1 MAEKVKMTFADYAKQ
16 FAKTRKNEN
25 ILQKSSLIPQYTRI
39 KSLCPGIAYPTWGG
53 IPHKGRIIEVSGLNS
68 TGKTSGVSAIIADY
82 QRNFPDKSIL
92 YADIESTYDVEYHA
106 KANNF
111 DPDKVYLYR
120 PDVGESGELVL
131 GTLLDMANS
140 ISDISLIIVDSIPA
154 LVPSIDYENEFEKD
168 NGMRGTLAKFLY
180 KWQREM
186 IPTIAANDI
195 DLMLINQT
203 RIKGKTFTGADILDE
218 PCGDAIKFYASVRIR
233 FGKRKFLD
241 ENGEE
246 LANSTKAGQEKNAAT
261 GQGASGYRIQFS
273 FLKNKTAPT
282 TRGGGF
288 ITYMFDE
295 TGKQAY
301 MDVTKD
307 MFNIATKFNM
317 INRLNNVTYEV
328 LDPNTKLL
336 MKDENGNDLRGKKD
350 DLYQYFKSHK
360 EFTEKY
366 TLALNEKLSS
376 SSEFS
381 GNLLDAET
389 AAAIQKED
397 QGVSLT
403 LKEAEEIN
411 KQERITVMDEETAV
425 MVSRESE

>member
-1 MAEKVKMTFADYAKQ
+1 MAEKLVKMTFADYAKQ

-25 ILQKSSLIPQYTRI
+25 ILRKSSLIPQYTRI
-39 KSLCPGIAYPTWGG
+39 KSICPGVAYPLWGG
-53 IPHKGRIIEVSGLNS
+53 LPHGGRIFEVSGLNS
-68 TGKTSGVSAIIADY
+68 TGKTSGISALIADY

-92 YADIESTYDVEYHA
+92 YADIENTYDVMYHA
-106 KANNF
+106 IANSF
-111 DPDKVYLYR
+111 DPEKVYVYR
-120 PDVGESGELVL
+120 PDVGEPGETVL
-131 GTLLDMANS
+131 GTLLDMANN
-140 ISDISLIIVDSIPA
+140 ISDLSLIIVDSIPA

-180 KWQREM
+180 KWQRELL
-186 IPTIAANDI
+186 PTASANDI
-195 DLMLINQT
+195 DVALINQT

-218 PCGDAIKFYASVRIR
+218 PCGDAVKFYASVRIR

-241 ENGEE
+241 ENGDE
-246 LANSTKAGQEKNAAT
+246 LTNSNKAGQEKNATT
-261 GQGASGYRIQFS
+261 GQGAAGYRIQFS

-288 ITYMFDE
+288 ITYMFDK

-301 MDVTKD
+301 MDVTND
-307 MFNIATKFNM
+307 MFNIATKFD
-317 INRLNNVTYEV
+317 IIHRLNNVTYQI
-328 LDPNTKLL
+328 LDPNTKEVLC
-336 MKDENGNDLRGKKD
+336 DENGELLQGKKD
-350 DLYQYFKSHK
+350 VLYQYFKTHK

-376 SSEFS
+376 SSEYS

-397 QGVSLT
+397 EGVTLT
-403 LKEAEEIN
+403 LKEAEELN
-411 KQERITVMDEETAV
+411 KAERIEVSEE
-425 MVSRESE
+425 E